1 MYYAVFDGEGYLA
14 TGYNATNKEELYQDL
29 QSLLCDRVEVLEET
43 ADELCAS
50 MGWILDECDEPFPDV
65 WDLIE

>member
-14 TGYNATNKEELYQDL
+14 SGYNATSKEEVFADL
-29 QSLLCDRVEVLEET
+29 QSLLHDRVEVLDET

-50 MGWILDECDEPFPDV
+50 MGWTLDEPNWPFPV
-65 WDLIE
+65 LWD

>member
-43 ADELCAS
+43 ADELWRVLFWC
-50 MGWILDECDEPFPDV
+50 E
-65 WDLIE
+65 